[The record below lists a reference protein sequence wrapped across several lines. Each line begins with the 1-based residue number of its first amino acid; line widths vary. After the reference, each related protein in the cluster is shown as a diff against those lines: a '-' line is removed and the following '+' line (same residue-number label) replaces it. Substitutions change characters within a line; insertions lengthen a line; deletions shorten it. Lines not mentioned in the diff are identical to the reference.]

1 MIVDGVPAGATTPS
15 QNGDNRLGKPASGAV
30 GTSGN
35 FGLRCA
41 PAIASARNAPDWM
54 CGRTVVIGSMTT
66 WTSPATTA
74 TSMGAVPRY
83 GTCRILASV
92 SSLNNSTSKCGAVPN
107 PCEPQLTLPGLAL
120 AYFTR
125 SVTVFTGRSWLTA
138 KICGVSITSQTGANT
153 LTGS

>member
-1 MIVDGVPAGATTPS
+1 MIVGGVPAGATTPS

-41 PAIASARNAPDWM
+41 PAIASARNARDGGGG
-54 CGRTVVIGSMTT
+54 GRVASGSLTT
-66 WTSPATTA
+66 GTPPATTA

-83 GTCRILASV
+83 GTCTILASV

-107 PCEPQLTLPGLAL
+107 PCEPQLTLPGLA
-120 AYFTR
+120 
-125 SVTVFTGRSWLTA
+125 
-138 KICGVSITSQTGANT
+138 
-153 LTGS
+153 